1 MSIQLGPPAHLPCA
15 RGLGL
20 WAVKDKEVA
29 VSDGFMF
36 YCMGAGRYQDLKNG
50 PKGWPFQIQIGADR
64 PPACTRS
71 ATGSHTQAVFLI

>member
-20 WAVKDKEVA
+20 WAVKDKEAA
-29 VSDGFMF
+29 VSGVFRF
-36 YCMGAGRYQDLKNG
+36 YCMEAGRYQDLKKG
-50 PKGWPFQIQIGADR
+50 PEGLPFQIQIGVDC